1 MREIKKRVI
10 NILDLNSKTNLG
22 IIGELYG
29 IFNELSTECF
39 NDHKRLLCYDQLCI
53 WLDSI
58 NDNLCNVMLMKNLTC
73 TIYESGLCDVSFEEY
88 NRT

>member
-1 MREIKKRVI
+1 MREIKKRII

-22 IIGELYG
+22 ITRELYR

-39 NDHKRLLCYDQLCI
+39 NDHFNHHKRLLCYDQLCI

-58 NDNLCNVMLMKNLTC
+58 NDNVCNVMLMKNLTC
-73 TIYESGLCDVSFEEY
+73 TIYESGLCDVRFE
-88 NRT
+88 